1 MQQCIPAG
9 GTGIYMTVV
18 VWNDATSFGW
28 LCLCLT
34 LKPVCVAGKESIGG
48 MKSYTV

>member
-34 LKPVCVAGKESIGG
+34 LKPIYYITVCVAGKESI
-48 MKSYTV
+48 